1 MVSDSKLVRIPL
13 VLHAQL
19 IKMLEDLEEETG
31 LRITLTSYVALAIRD
46 KIQKERALLFEQAF
60 DKKAKCSE

>member
-13 VLHAQL
+13 VLHSQL

-31 LRITLTSYVALAIRD
+31 LRITLTSYVALAIKD
-46 KIQKERALLFEQAF
+46 KIQKERALLFDQAF
-60 DKKAKCSE
+60 DNNAE

>member
-31 LRITLTSYVALAIRD
+31 LRITLTSYVALAIKD
-46 KIQKERALLFEQAF
+46 KIQKERALLWDGKHYE
-60 DKKAKCSE
+60 

>member
-13 VLHAQL
+13 VLHSQL

-31 LRITLTSYVALAIRD
+31 LRITLTSYVAVAIKD
-46 KIQKERALLFEQAF
+46 KIKKERALLWDGKHYE
-60 DKKAKCSE
+60 